1 MTKSELWH
9 KNVNSDQKKMTSWNY
24 EKVWNFTKKSQ
35 NYDIP
40 IMTKGQNYDMKS
52 QNYDKKLKLWHT
64 VLRIMT

>member
-9 KNVNSDQKKMTSWNY
+9 KNVNSDQKNDKLKLWKSL
-24 EKVWNFTKKSQ
+24 KLHKKSQ

-40 IMTKGQNYDMKS
+40 IMTKSQNYDMKS
-52 QNYDKKLKLWHT
+52 KNYDKKLKLWYT